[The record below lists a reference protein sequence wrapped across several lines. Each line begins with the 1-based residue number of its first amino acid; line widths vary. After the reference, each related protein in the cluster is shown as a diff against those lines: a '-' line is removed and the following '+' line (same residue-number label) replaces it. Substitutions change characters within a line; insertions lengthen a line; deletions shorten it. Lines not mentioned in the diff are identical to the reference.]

1 MNNIFKQNSRFGSL
15 AEEAALTK
23 DPKKNNNKNNKNKIN
38 EDRFKI
44 EEDKPK
50 DGEGSLKN
58 ETNSFKSEG
67 NSFKSESNSF
77 KSESNSFKKSF
88 DDRPQMNYNNGYQ
101 RNSLT
106 NRESKETIERRA
118 LDEKLRK
125 EEHDKIEAE
134 KLAKALSIDNSPTL
148 GKKENKNTKEPDN
161 NSFLAKLK
169 NSIENDKK
177 ENEIKINQ
185 EKTKP
190 KPGWA
195 VISRDPLTGR
205 SKIEYGEPVIPKKP
219 EKTEKEMAY
228 DVLCALCDLHER
240 RTEEFIE
247 CYGYDTWEKTFKSP
261 NWREE
266 EEYLERMDEE
276 FEALMASDDEYEYD
290 EEQDYTTEN
299 DKYWERY

>member
-15 AEEAALTK
+15 AEEASTTK
-23 DPKKNNNKNNKNKIN
+23 DPKKNNNKNKIN
-38 EDRFKI
+38 DDRFKI
-44 EEDKPK
+44 EEDK
-50 DGEGSLKN
+50 GQEN
-58 ETNSFKSEG
+58 T
-67 NSFKSESNSF
+67 F
-77 KSESNSFKKSF
+77 KSESNSFKKSY

-125 EEHDKIEAE
+125 EENDRIEE
-134 KLAKALSIDNSPTL
+134 ERLVKALSIDNFPTL
-148 GKKENKNTKEPDN
+148 GKKENKNTNETNN

-177 ENEIKINQ
+177 QAEIKETEIKRENML
-185 EKTKP
+185 KP

-195 VISRDPLTGR
+195 VISKDPLTGR
-205 SKIEYGEPVIPKKP
+205 SKIEYGDPVVPKKP
-219 EKTEKEMAY
+219 EKTENEMAY

-240 RTEEFIE
+240 RTQEFIDL
-247 CYGYDTWEKTFKSP
+247 YGYDTWERTFKSP

-276 FEALMASDDEYEYD
+276 YEALIASDDEYEYD
-290 EEQDYTTEN
+290 EEEDYTTEN

>member
-15 AEEAALTK
+15 AEEASLTK
-23 DPKKNNNKNNKNKIN
+23 DPKKNNNKNNKNNKNKIN

-50 DGEGSLKN
+50 DGEGSPKN
-58 ETNSFKSEG
+58 ENNSFKNPVNSFKSEG
-67 NSFKSESNSF
+67 NSFK
-77 KSESNSFKKSF
+77 KSY

-106 NRESKETIERRA
+106 NRESKESIERRA
-118 LDEKLRK
+118 LEEKLRK
-125 EEHDKIEAE
+125 EEADKIEE
-134 KLAKALSIDNSPTL
+134 ERLAKALSIDNFPTL
-148 GKKENKNTKEPDN
+148 GKKENKSTKEPAN

-177 ENEIKINQ
+177 QNEVKIQ
-185 EKTKP
+185 EEKKKP

-195 VISRDPLTGR
+195 VISKDPLTGR
-205 SKIEYGEPVIPKKP
+205 SKIEYGELPLDKKP
-219 EKTEKEMAY
+219 EKTENEMAY

-240 RTEEFIE
+240 RTQEFIDL
-247 CYGYDTWEKTFKSP
+247 YGYDTWEKTFKSP

-276 FEALMASDDEYEYD
+276 YEALMASDDDDDYN
-290 EEQDYTTEN
+290 EEEDYTNEN

>member
-15 AEEAALTK
+15 AEEASLTK

-38 EDRFKI
+38 DDRFKI
-44 EEDKPK
+44 EEDK
-50 DGEGSLKN
+50 GQEN
-58 ETNSFKSEG
+58 T
-67 NSFKSESNSF
+67 F
-77 KSESNSFKKSF
+77 KSESNSFKKSY

-125 EEHDKIEAE
+125 EEHDRIEAE
-134 KLAKALSIDNSPTL
+134 RLAKSLSIDNFPTLL
-148 GKKENKNTKEPDN
+148 GKKENKNTNETN
-161 NSFLAKLK
+161 NNNNFLAKLK

-177 ENEIKINQ
+177 QAEIKEAEIKRENML
-185 EKTKP
+185 KP

-195 VISRDPLTGR
+195 VISKDPLTGR
-205 SKIEYGEPVIPKKP
+205 SKIEYGDPVVPKKP
-219 EKTEKEMAY
+219 EKTENEMAY

-240 RTEEFIE
+240 RTQEFIDL
-247 CYGYDTWEKTFKSP
+247 YGYDTWERTFKSP

-276 FEALMASDDEYEYD
+276 YEALMASDDEYEYD
-290 EEQDYTTEN
+290 EEEDYTTEN

>member
-15 AEEAALTK
+15 AEEASLTK
-23 DPKKNNNKNNKNKIN
+23 DPKKNNNKNKIN

-50 DGEGSLKN
+50 DGEGSPKN
-58 ETNSFKSEG
+58 ENNSFKNPVNSFKSEG
-67 NSFKSESNSF
+67 NSFK
-77 KSESNSFKKSF
+77 KSY

-106 NRESKETIERRA
+106 NRESKESIERRA
-118 LDEKLRK
+118 LEEKLRK
-125 EEHDKIEAE
+125 EEADKIEE
-134 KLAKALSIDNSPTL
+134 ERLAKALSIDNFPTL
-148 GKKENKNTKEPDN
+148 GKKENKSTKEPAN

-177 ENEIKINQ
+177 QNEVKIQ
-185 EKTKP
+185 EEKKKP

-195 VISRDPLTGR
+195 VISKDPLTGR
-205 SKIEYGEPVIPKKP
+205 SKIEYGELPLDKKP
-219 EKTEKEMAY
+219 EKTENEMAY

-240 RTEEFIE
+240 RTQEFIDL
-247 CYGYDTWEKTFKSP
+247 YGYDTWEKTFKSP

-276 FEALMASDDEYEYD
+276 YEALMASDDDDDYN
-290 EEQDYTTEN
+290 EEEDYTNEN

>member
-15 AEEAALTK
+15 AEEASLTK
-23 DPKKNNNKNNKNKIN
+23 DPKKNNNKNNKNKLN

-50 DGEGSLKN
+50 DGEGVPKN
-58 ETNSFKSEG
+58 ETNTFKSEG
-67 NSFKSESNSF
+67 NSFKSEG
-77 KSESNSFKKSF
+77 NSFKKSF

-106 NRESKETIERRA
+106 NRESKESIERRA
-118 LDEKLRK
+118 LEEKLRK
-125 EEHDKIEAE
+125 EEHDRFEE
-134 KLAKALSIDNSPTL
+134 ERLAKALSIDNFPTL
-148 GKKENKNTKEPDN
+148 GKKENNNTKEPPN

-169 NSIENDKK
+169 DSIENDKK
-177 ENEIKINQ
+177 KAEIKEAEIKREN
-185 EKTKP
+185 TLKP

-205 SKIEYGEPVIPKKP
+205 SKIEYGEPVLPKKP
-219 EKTEKEMAY
+219 EKTENEMAY

-240 RTEEFIE
+240 RTKEFIDS
-247 CYGYDTWEKTFKSP
+247 YGYETWEKTFKSP

-276 FEALMASDDEYEYD
+276 YEALMASDDEYEYD

-299 DKYWERY
+299 DRYWERY

>member
-1 MNNIFKQNSRFGSL
+1 
-15 AEEAALTK
+15 
-23 DPKKNNNKNNKNKIN
+23 
-38 EDRFKI
+38 
-44 EEDKPK
+44 
-50 DGEGSLKN
+50 
-58 ETNSFKSEG
+58 
-67 NSFKSESNSF
+67 
-77 KSESNSFKKSF
+77 
-88 DDRPQMNYNNGYQ
+88 MNYNNGYQ

-134 KLAKALSIDNSPTL
+134 KLAKALSIDNFPTL

>member
-15 AEEAALTK
+15 AEEVPTTK
-23 DPKKNNNKNNKNKIN
+23 EPKKNNNKNNKNKIN
-38 EDRFKI
+38 EDRFKN
-44 EEDKPK
+44 EENKPK
-50 DGEGSLKN
+50 NEENTFKSEGN
-58 ETNSFKSEG
+58 TFKSEG
-67 NSFKSESNSF
+67 NSFKR
-77 KSESNSFKKSF
+77 SF

-125 EEHDKIEAE
+125 EEAEKIEAE
-134 KLAKALSIDNSPTL
+134 RLAKALSIDNFPTL
-148 GKKENKNTKEPDN
+148 GKKENKNTKEPPN

-177 ENEIKINQ
+177 KAEIKEAEIKRENIL
-185 EKTKP
+185 KP
-190 KPGWA
+190 KPGWV

-205 SKIEYGEPVIPKKP
+205 SKFEYGDSLLPEKP
-219 EKTEKEMAY
+219 EKTENEMAY

-240 RTEEFIE
+240 RTKEFIDL
-247 CYGYDTWEKTFKSP
+247 YGYDTWEKTFKSP

-276 FEALMASDDEYEYD
+276 YEALMDSDEEYED
-290 EEQDYTTEN
+290 NEDDATEN
-299 DKYWERY
+299 DRYWERY

>member
-15 AEEAALTK
+15 AEEASLTK

-50 DGEGSLKN
+50 DGEGSPKN
-58 ETNSFKSEG
+58 
-67 NSFKSESNSF
+67 ESNSF
-77 KSESNSFKKSF
+77 KSENNSFKSENNSFKKSY

-101 RNSLT
+101 RNSMT

-125 EEHDKIEAE
+125 EEHDKIESE
-134 KLAKALSIDNSPTL
+134 KLAKALSVDNFPTL
-148 GKKENKNTKEPDN
+148 GKKDNKNTKEITS

-177 ENEIKINQ
+177 QNEIKIKENIR
-185 EKTKP
+185 KP

-195 VISRDPLTGR
+195 TISRDPLTGR
-205 SKIEYGEPVIPKKP
+205 SKIEYGEPPIPKKP
-219 EKTEKEMAY
+219 EKTENEMAY

-240 RTEEFIE
+240 RTQDFINL
-247 CYGYDTWEKTFKSP
+247 YGYDTWEKTFKSP
-261 NWREE
+261 NWEE
-266 EEYLERMDEE
+266 EEAYLERMDDEY
-276 FEALMASDDEYEYD
+276 EAQMASDDDDDYNEED
-290 EEQDYTTEN
+290 EYTTQN
-299 DKYWERY
+299 DRYWERY

>member
-1 MNNIFKQNSRFGSL
+1 MNNIFKQNSRFGAL
-15 AEEAALTK
+15 AEEASLTK
-23 DPKKNNNKNNKNKIN
+23 DQKKNNNKNKNKIN

-44 EEDKPK
+44 EEDKTK
-50 DGEGSLKN
+50 DGEGSPKN
-58 ETNSFKSEG
+58 ENNSFKSENNSFKSEG
-67 NSFKSESNSF
+67 
-77 KSESNSFKKSF
+77 NSFKKSF

-125 EEHDKIEAE
+125 EEHDKMESE
-134 KLAKALSIDNSPTL
+134 KLAKALCIDNFPTL
-148 GKKENKNTKEPDN
+148 GKKDNKNTKETN
-161 NSFLAKLK
+161 NNNFLAKLK

-177 ENEIKINQ
+177 QAEIKEAEIKREN
-185 EKTKP
+185 KLKP

-195 VISRDPLTGR
+195 TISRDPLTGR
-205 SKIEYGEPVIPKKP
+205 SKIEYGEPTIPKKP
-219 EKTEKEMAY
+219 EKTENEMAY

-240 RTEEFIE
+240 RTQEFIDS
-247 CYGYDTWEKTFKSP
+247 YGYDTWEKTFKSP

-276 FEALMASDDEYEYD
+276 YEALMASDDEYEYD
-290 EEQDYTTEN
+290 EEEDYTTQN
-299 DKYWERY
+299 DRYWERY

>member
-15 AEEAALTK
+15 AEEASLTK

-38 EDRFKI
+38 DDRFKI
-44 EEDKPK
+44 EEDK
-50 DGEGSLKN
+50 GQE
-58 ETNSFKSEG
+58 
-67 NSFKSESNSF
+67 NSF
-77 KSESNSFKKSF
+77 KSESNSFKKSY

-125 EEHDKIEAE
+125 EENDRIEE
-134 KLAKALSIDNSPTL
+134 ERLVKALSIDNFPTL
-148 GKKENKNTKEPDN
+148 GKKENKNTNETNN

-177 ENEIKINQ
+177 QAEIKEAEIKRENML
-185 EKTKP
+185 KP

-195 VISRDPLTGR
+195 VISKDPLTGR
-205 SKIEYGEPVIPKKP
+205 SKIEYGDPVVPKKP
-219 EKTEKEMAY
+219 EKTENEMAY

-240 RTEEFIE
+240 RTQEFIDL
-247 CYGYDTWEKTFKSP
+247 YGYDTWERTFKSP

-276 FEALMASDDEYEYD
+276 YEALMASDDEYEYD
-290 EEQDYTTEN
+290 EEDDYTTEN

>member
-15 AEEAALTK
+15 AEEASLTK
-23 DPKKNNNKNNKNKIN
+23 DQKKNNNKNNKNNKNKIN

-50 DGEGSLKN
+50 DGEGSPKN
-58 ETNSFKSEG
+58 ENNSFKNPVNSFKSEG
-67 NSFKSESNSF
+67 NSFK
-77 KSESNSFKKSF
+77 KSY

-106 NRESKETIERRA
+106 NRESKESIERRA
-118 LDEKLRK
+118 LEEKLRK
-125 EEHDKIEAE
+125 EEADKIEE
-134 KLAKALSIDNSPTL
+134 ERLAKALSIDNFPTL
-148 GKKENKNTKEPDN
+148 GKKENKSTKEPAN

-177 ENEIKINQ
+177 QNEVKIQ
-185 EKTKP
+185 EEKKKP

-195 VISRDPLTGR
+195 VISKDPLTGR
-205 SKIEYGEPVIPKKP
+205 SKIEYGELPLDKKP
-219 EKTEKEMAY
+219 EKTENEMAY

-240 RTEEFIE
+240 RTQEFIDL
-247 CYGYDTWEKTFKSP
+247 YGYDTWEKTFKSP

-276 FEALMASDDEYEYD
+276 YEALMASDDDDDYN
-290 EEQDYTTEN
+290 EEEDYTNEN

>member
-15 AEEAALTK
+15 AEEASLTK

-38 EDRFKI
+38 DDRFKI
-44 EEDKPK
+44 EEDK
-50 DGEGSLKN
+50 GQEN
-58 ETNSFKSEG
+58 T
-67 NSFKSESNSF
+67 F
-77 KSESNSFKKSF
+77 KSESNSFKKSY

-125 EEHDKIEAE
+125 EENDRIEE
-134 KLAKALSIDNSPTL
+134 ERLVKALSIDNFPTL
-148 GKKENKNTKEPDN
+148 GKKENKNTNETNN

-177 ENEIKINQ
+177 QAEIKEAEIKRENML
-185 EKTKP
+185 KP

-195 VISRDPLTGR
+195 VISKDPLTGR
-205 SKIEYGEPVIPKKP
+205 SKIEYGDPVVPKKP
-219 EKTEKEMAY
+219 EKTENEMAY

-240 RTEEFIE
+240 RTQEFIDL
-247 CYGYDTWEKTFKSP
+247 YGYDTWERTFKSP

-276 FEALMASDDEYEYD
+276 YEALMASDDEYEYD
-290 EEQDYTTEN
+290 EEDDYTTEN

>member
-15 AEEAALTK
+15 AEEASLTK

-50 DGEGSLKN
+50 DGEGSPKN
-58 ETNSFKSEG
+58 
-67 NSFKSESNSF
+67 ESNSF
-77 KSESNSFKKSF
+77 KSENNSFKSENNSFKKSY
-88 DDRPQMNYNNGYQ
+88 DDRSQMNYNNGYQ
-101 RNSLT
+101 RNSMT

-125 EEHDKIEAE
+125 EEHDKIESE
-134 KLAKALSIDNSPTL
+134 KLAKVLSIDNFPTL
-148 GKKENKNTKEPDN
+148 GKKDNKNTKEITS

-177 ENEIKINQ
+177 QNEIKIKENIR
-185 EKTKP
+185 KP

-195 VISRDPLTGR
+195 TISRDPLTGR
-205 SKIEYGEPVIPKKP
+205 SKLEYGEPPIPKKP
-219 EKTEKEMAY
+219 EKTENELAY

-240 RTEEFIE
+240 RTQDFINL
-247 CYGYDTWEKTFKSP
+247 YGYDTWEKTFKSP
-261 NWREE
+261 NWEE
-266 EEYLERMDEE
+266 EEAYLERMDDEY
-276 FEALMASDDEYEYD
+276 EAQMASDDDDDYNEED
-290 EEQDYTTEN
+290 EYTTQN

>member
-15 AEEAALTK
+15 AEEASLTK

-38 EDRFKI
+38 DDRFKI
-44 EEDKPK
+44 EEDK
-50 DGEGSLKN
+50 GQEN
-58 ETNSFKSEG
+58 T
-67 NSFKSESNSF
+67 F
-77 KSESNSFKKSF
+77 KSESNSFKKSY

-125 EEHDKIEAE
+125 EENDRIEE
-134 KLAKALSIDNSPTL
+134 ERLVKALSIDNFPTL
-148 GKKENKNTKEPDN
+148 GKKENKNTNETNN

-177 ENEIKINQ
+177 QAEIKEAEIKRENML
-185 EKTKP
+185 KP

-195 VISRDPLTGR
+195 VISKDTLTGR
-205 SKIEYGEPVIPKKP
+205 SKIEYGDPVVPKKP
-219 EKTEKEMAY
+219 EKTENEMAY

-240 RTEEFIE
+240 RTQEFIDL
-247 CYGYDTWEKTFKSP
+247 YGYDTWERTFKSP

-276 FEALMASDDEYEYD
+276 YEALMASDDEYEYD
-290 EEQDYTTEN
+290 EEDDYTTEN

>member
-15 AEEAALTK
+15 AEEASLTK

-50 DGEGSLKN
+50 DGEGSPKN
-58 ETNSFKSEG
+58 ENNSFKNPVNSFKSEG
-67 NSFKSESNSF
+67 NSFK
-77 KSESNSFKKSF
+77 KSY

-106 NRESKETIERRA
+106 NRESKESIERRA
-118 LDEKLRK
+118 LEEKLRK
-125 EEHDKIEAE
+125 EEADKIEE
-134 KLAKALSIDNSPTL
+134 ERLAKALSIDNFPTL
-148 GKKENKNTKEPDN
+148 GKKENKSTKEPAN

-177 ENEIKINQ
+177 QNEVKIQ
-185 EKTKP
+185 EEKKKP

-195 VISRDPLTGR
+195 VISKDPLTGR
-205 SKIEYGEPVIPKKP
+205 SKIEYGELPLDKKP
-219 EKTEKEMAY
+219 EKTENEMAY

-240 RTEEFIE
+240 RTQEFIDL
-247 CYGYDTWEKTFKSP
+247 YGYDTWEKTFKSP

-276 FEALMASDDEYEYD
+276 YEALMASDDDDDYN
-290 EEQDYTTEN
+290 EEEDYTNEN

>member
-15 AEEAALTK
+15 AEEASLTK

-50 DGEGSLKN
+50 DGEGSPKN
-58 ETNSFKSEG
+58 ENNSFKNPVNSFKSEG
-67 NSFKSESNSF
+67 NSFK
-77 KSESNSFKKSF
+77 KSY

-106 NRESKETIERRA
+106 NRESKESIERRA
-118 LDEKLRK
+118 LEEKIRK
-125 EEHDKIEAE
+125 EEADKIEE
-134 KLAKALSIDNSPTL
+134 ERIAKALSIDNFPTL
-148 GKKENKNTKEPDN
+148 GKKENKSTKEPAN

-169 NSIENDKK
+169 NSIETDKK
-177 ENEIKINQ
+177 ENEMKIQ
-185 EKTKP
+185 EDKKKP

-195 VISRDPLTGR
+195 TISRDPLTGR
-205 SKIEYGEPVIPKKP
+205 SKIEYAEPPIPKKP
-219 EKTEKEMAY
+219 EKTENEMAY

-240 RTEEFIE
+240 RTQEFIE
-247 CYGYDTWEKTFKSP
+247 LYGYETWEKTFKSP

-276 FEALMASDDEYEYD
+276 YEAEMASDDDDYN
-290 EEQDYTTEN
+290 EEDDYNIEN

>member
-15 AEEAALTK
+15 AEEASTTK
-23 DPKKNNNKNNKNKIN
+23 DPKKNNNKNKIN
-38 EDRFKI
+38 DDRFKI
-44 EEDKPK
+44 EEDK
-50 DGEGSLKN
+50 GQEN
-58 ETNSFKSEG
+58 T
-67 NSFKSESNSF
+67 F
-77 KSESNSFKKSF
+77 KSESNSFKKSY

-125 EEHDKIEAE
+125 EENDRIEE
-134 KLAKALSIDNSPTL
+134 ERLVKALSIDNFPTL
-148 GKKENKNTKEPDN
+148 GKKENKNTNETNN

-177 ENEIKINQ
+177 QAEIKEAEIKRENML
-185 EKTKP
+185 KP

-195 VISRDPLTGR
+195 VISKDPLTGR
-205 SKIEYGEPVIPKKP
+205 SKIEYGDPVVPKKP
-219 EKTEKEMAY
+219 EKTENERAY

-240 RTEEFIE
+240 RTQEFIDL
-247 CYGYDTWEKTFKSP
+247 YGYDTWERTFKSP

-276 FEALMASDDEYEYD
+276 YEALMASDDEYEYD
-290 EEQDYTTEN
+290 EEDDYTTEN